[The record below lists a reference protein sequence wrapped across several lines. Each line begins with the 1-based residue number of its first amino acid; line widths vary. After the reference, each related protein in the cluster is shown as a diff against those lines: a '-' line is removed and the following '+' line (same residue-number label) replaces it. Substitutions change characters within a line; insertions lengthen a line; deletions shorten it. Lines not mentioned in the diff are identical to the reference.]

1 MQTWWVIFPVNYTTI
16 QTYMPYTIWHGTF
29 MVELREAIEHRTKT
43 KKITDWTET
52 DPSQFE
58 THRTRKKSI
67 NHRRPI
73 VSQREWP
80 NSIKKITTSPYVKVS
95 TIYLISFLFP
105 QHFEKQTKLPL
116 ISYWTHT
123 YYVLIQIC
131 KNDFI
136 IFWERI
142 FICERKTQKTPHN
155 LHVQIFY
162 YYCYCYTIPSSVGSF
177 LSSTEKI
184 LKKLEKP

>member
-1 MQTWWVIFPVNYTTI
+1 MCNDITRLPDLTIINRKLKLSAFYQEWKKLKILYEYNANVMSDFSRQLYDYTNI
-16 QTYMPYTIWHGTF
+16 HAIYHIHGTF
-29 MVELREAIEHRTKT
+29 MVELKEAIEHRTKT

-67 NHRRPI
+67 NQRRPI
-73 VSQREWP
+73 VRQREWP

-116 ISYWTHT
+116 ISYWNT
-123 YYVLIQIC
+123 YLLRF
-131 KNDFI
+131 DSD
-136 IFWERI
+136 
-142 FICERKTQKTPHN
+142 
-155 LHVQIFY
+155 L
-162 YYCYCYTIPSSVGSF
+162 
-177 LSSTEKI
+177 
-184 LKKLEKP
+184 